1 MATYQSVSSGLVEGG
16 DRRAVHA
23 RPAGLARLPEAV
35 DSGLEETSF
44 RTAFSNALADSEAFA
59 AVEAARRN
67 DAGSAERRRLDLLHD
82 LMLRHQ
88 VPASLRERIVEL
100 EASVGSRFVRH
111 RGVVRGAEVDD
122 NEIKRILRE
131 SDDPRERREA
141 WGASKTV
148 GAAVADDVRQLA
160 RMRNE
165 AARTLGHR
173 DWFALSLET
182 DEMDEGKLAAT
193 LAEADRA
200 TAEPFARWKS
210 ALDEKLAAR
219 FGCTTSELRPWHYA
233 DPFFQDPPAE
243 GSVELDH
250 LFRGRDLLELS
261 RRTFGGLGFDVDGI
275 LERSDLFPRA
285 DKNQHGFCIDIDR
298 EGDVRILANVVDDR
312 SWMETMLHELGHGV
326 YDLGFDGELPWLLR
340 DTHLVTTE
348 ATAILFGGLSGDR
361 EWLARILEL
370 EPRDA
375 AALAGPLRAARVAEL
390 LVFTRWVLVMN
401 GFERGLYADPEAD
414 LDALWWELVSRYQ
427 LVTPRTG
434 GARRTGPRRS
444 TSRSHL
450 STTTRISTDRS
461 SPRSSAPRSTPTQ
474 AASSSG
480 RPRATS
486 SGSGSSRR
494 GCRSAGTSSSSARPG
509 GRFRS
514 LRSRARSLP
523 PEQRRAGL
531 RTGTSGIRGSGAA
544 PARPGPGARDGSDGG
559 RRARRARRARV
570 AGSSGGCVRPGA

>member
-1 MATYQSVSSGLVEGG
+1 MAAGIAGEIESRLGPLTSARNTAWWDANVEATEENE
-16 DRRAVHA
+16 RR
-23 RPAGLARLPEAV
+23 
-35 DSGLEETSF
+35 
-44 RTAFSNALADSEAFA
+44 RTERELAFSNALADTEAFA

-67 DAGSAERRRLDLLHD
+67 GAGSPERRRLDLLHD

-88 VPASLRERIVEL
+88 VPVSLRERIVEL

-141 WGASKTV
+141 WEASKTV

-165 AARTLGHR
+165 AARTLGYR

-193 LAEADRA
+193 LGEADRA

-210 ALDEKLAAR
+210 ALDEKLAVR

-285 DKNQHGFCIDIDR
+285 DKNQHAFCIDIDR
-298 EGDVRILANVVDDR
+298 AGDVRVLANVVDDR

-326 YDLGFDGELPWLLR
+326 YDLGCDGDLPWIFR

-348 ATAILFGGLSGDR
+348 ATAILFGRLSGDR

-370 EPRDA
+370 EPGDA
-375 AALAGPLRAARVAEL
+375 AALEGPLRAARVAEL

-401 GFERGLYADPEAD
+401 GFERGLYADPDAD
-414 LDALWWELVSRYQ
+414 LDALWWELASRYQ
-427 LVTPRTG
+427 LVTPPEGRSAPDWAAKIHIAIAPVYYHTYLYGAIVASQLRATLDAEAG
-434 GARRTGPRRS
+434 GFVERPAARELLQERLFAPGLSIRWDELVERS
-444 TSRSHL
+444 T
-450 STTTRISTDRS
+450 
-461 SPRSSAPRSTPTQ
+461 
-474 AASSSG
+474 G
-480 RPRATS
+480 RPLSVASLAREVA
-486 SGSGSSRR
+486 
-494 GCRSAGTSSSSARPG
+494 SA
-509 GRFRS
+509 
-514 LRSRARSLP
+514 
-523 PEQRRAGL
+523 
-531 RTGTSGIRGSGAA
+531 
-544 PARPGPGARDGSDGG
+544 
-559 RRARRARRARV
+559 
-570 AGSSGGCVRPGA
+570 